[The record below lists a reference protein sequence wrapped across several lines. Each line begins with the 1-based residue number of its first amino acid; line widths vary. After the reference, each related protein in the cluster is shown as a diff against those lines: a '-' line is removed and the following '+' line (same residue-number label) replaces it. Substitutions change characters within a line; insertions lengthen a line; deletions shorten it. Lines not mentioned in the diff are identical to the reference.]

1 MLPYIKVFPDLSE
14 TVDLL
19 SDAEAGRLLKSLLH
33 YANGGEDELPGQ
45 EKLVYAM
52 LRKQIDRD
60 AAEYERYSEKQRAN
74 GCNGGRPKKPRETQ
88 QNPKNPPVFS
98 ETQKSQEEDKEK
110 EKEKEVVR
118 APARETAPAAG
129 WMSAEEMDRAA
140 EEYNSLMDTMETIGM
155 PTTAY
160 NTEQVM
166 GLKAKYGTDKVL
178 AALKTA
184 AEGDTKGGVSLAFV
198 RVILDGSTKQQPDKK
213 HATRTIRECC
223 VIDGKEVWTE
233 RKVTAT

>member
-19 SDAEAGRLLKSLLH
+19 SDAEAGRLLKSILH
-33 YANGGEDELPGQ
+33 YANGEEDELPGQ

-60 AAEYERYSEKQRAN
+60 AAEYEHYSEKQRAN
-74 GCNGGRPKKPRETQ
+74 GCKGGRPKKPKETQ
-88 QNPKNPPVFS
+88 QNPKNPLVF
-98 ETQKSQEEDKEK
+98 EKTQKSQEKEKEK

-140 EEYNSLMDTMETIGM
+140 EEYNSLMDAMETIGM

-166 GLKAKYGTDKVL
+166 ALKAQYGTDKVL

-198 RVILDGSTKQQPDKK
+198 RAILDGKPKAEEPQSLYRIP
-213 HATRTIRECC
+213 RVVGGELR
-223 VIDGKEVWTE
+223 
-233 RKVTAT
+233 

>member
-19 SDAEAGRLLKSLLH
+19 SDAEAGRLLKSILH
-33 YANGGEDELPGQ
+33 YANGEEDELPGQ

-74 GCNGGRPKKPRETQ
+74 GCKGGRPKKPKETQ
-88 QNPKNPPVFS
+88 QNPKNPPVF
-98 ETQKSQEEDKEK
+98 EKTQKSQEEEK
-110 EKEKEVVR
+110 EKDKEEEVVR

-140 EEYNSLMDTMETIGM
+140 EEYNSLMDAMEAIGM
-155 PTTAY
+155 PTTVY

-166 GLKAKYGTDKVL
+166 ALKAQYGTDKVL

-198 RVILDGSTKQQPDKK
+198 RAILDGSTKQQTAKK
-213 HATRTIRECC
+213 QATRTIRECC

>member
-74 GCNGGRPKKPRETQ
+74 GCKGGRPKKPRETQ

-110 EKEKEVVR
+110 DKEEECAR
-118 APARETAPAAG
+118 AREASPAPF
-129 WMSAEEMDRAA
+129 MTPEECDRAA
-140 EEYNSLMDTMETIGM
+140 EQYDRVKTALVRVGIQPTLQAMDT
-155 PTTAY
+155 A
-160 NTEQVM
+160 M
-166 GLKAKYGTDKVL
+166 GLLADYGEERLL
-178 AALKTA
+178 AALRTA
-184 AEGDTKGGVSLAFV
+184 SDHDKKGGVNWPFV
-198 RVILDGSTKQQPDKK
+198 RRILEDRPRSEPAKSLYEIPFIQGGEVI
-213 HATRTIRECC
+213 R
-223 VIDGKEVWTE
+223 
-233 RKVTAT
+233 

>member
-19 SDAEAGRLLKSLLH
+19 SDAEAGRLLKSILH
-33 YANGGEDELPGQ
+33 YANGEEDELPGQ

-74 GCNGGRPKKPRETQ
+74 GCKGGRPKKPKETQ
-88 QNPKNPPVFS
+88 QNPKNPPVF
-98 ETQKSQEEDKEK
+98 EKTQKSQEEEK
-110 EKEKEVVR
+110 EKDKEEEVVR
-118 APARETAPAAG
+118 APACETAPAAG

-140 EEYNSLMDTMETIGM
+140 EEYNSLMDAMEAIGM
-155 PTTAY
+155 PTTVY

-166 GLKAKYGTDKVL
+166 ALKAQYGTDKVL

-198 RVILDGSTKQQPDKK
+198 RAILDGSTKQQTAKK
-213 HATRTIRECC
+213 QATRTIRECC

>member
-19 SDAEAGRLLKSLLH
+19 SDAEAGRLLKSILH
-33 YANGGEDELPGQ
+33 YANGEEDELPGQ

-74 GCNGGRPKKPRETQ
+74 GCKGGRPKKPRETQ
-88 QNPKNPPVFS
+88 QNPKNPLVF
-98 ETQKSQEEDKEK
+98 EKTQKSQEEEK
-110 EKEKEVVR
+110 EKDKEEEVVR

-140 EEYNSLMDTMETIGM
+140 EEYNSLMDAMETIGM

-166 GLKAKYGTDKVL
+166 ALKAQYGTDKVL
-178 AALKTA
+178 ASLKTA
-184 AEGDTKGGVSLAFV
+184 AEGDTKGGVSLAFIRAILNGKPNAEKSQSLYRIP
-198 RVILDGSTKQQPDKK
+198 RVVGGEL
-213 HATRTIRECC
+213 R
-223 VIDGKEVWTE
+223 
-233 RKVTAT
+233 